1 MSIVKM
7 RKMVRKQ
14 LKIKLFGRTIE
25 LGSPMAIIFWIIV
38 IIFFVSAYYMYGG
51 GGGGGVAGPQGGQRE
66 VTPVVATV
74 NGDHIGRTDYDYRL
88 QWAESGQHTPLP
100 QMREMKMAVL
110 DSMINNHLLIEAAR
124 AEGIQVSDEEIE
136 AEKTEM
142 LDEIIEYRYSDRR
155 VLRDALEREDMSLEQ
170 FKDRVL
176 RERLPEDEEIRTN
189 LLFEKIQE
197 RVEQSVT
204 VTDEDVRESYAE
216 VKARHIL
223 IDPQQLMMEQ
233 QEEADEAEEADAS
246 DLEATMSPEEAEQQA
261 RELLT
266 EIKQQAE
273 AGADFATLAEEHSM
287 GPSAPDGGDLGW
299 FGPGQMVPEFE
310 EVAFELEP
318 GEVSDIVQTD
328 FGLHI
333 IKVEDRR
340 HDVPSDEAELEAQ
353 REELIEQRTQR
364 AWQEYQDRLRAAAEI
379 EIVDPELQA
388 YELLEEDPERN
399 APQAA
404 ELLASAAEGD
414 PYNASARFSLANI
427 LKQAGRTDE
436 AIAVLDELAETRQGS
451 NSPYPHAELAS
462 LKQEA
467 GQTEEA
473 IEHYQQASEY
483 AQGFDYQ
490 NYFLHMQIQ
499 QAFEE
504 LERPDLAEREQEWID
519 AFMSDQQSGMGGAG
533 GNIQPIEV
541 DGGAEDSE

>member
-1 MSIVKM
+1 
-7 RKMVRKQ
+7 
-14 LKIKLFGRTIE
+14 
-25 LGSPMAIIFWIIV
+25 IIV

-51 GGGGGVAGPQGGQRE
+51 GGTGGVGGSQGGQRE

-74 NGDHIGRTDYDYRL
+74 NGEHIGRTDYDYRL

-110 DSMINNHLLIEAAR
+110 DSMINNHLLIESAR
-124 AEGIQVSDEEIE
+124 AEGIQVSDQEIE

-223 IDPQQLMMEQ
+223 IDPQQLMKEQ
-233 QEEADEAEEADAS
+233 QEEAVGEEGADAS
-246 DLEATMSPEEAEQQA
+246 DLDAMMSPEEAEQQA
-261 RELLT
+261 RELLI

-273 AGADFATLAEEHSM
+273 DGADFATLAEERSM

-318 GEVSDIVQTD
+318 GEISDIVQTD

-340 HDVPSDEAELEAQ
+340 HDVPSDEEELEAR
-353 REELIEQRTQR
+353 REELIEQRTER

-414 PYNASARFSLANI
+414 PYNASARFSLANT

-436 AIAVLDELAETRQGS
+436 ALAVLEELAETQQGS
-451 NSPYPHAELAS
+451 NSPYPQMELAS

-473 IEHYQQASEY
+473 IDHYQQASEY
-483 AQGFDYQ
+483 AQGFDHQ

-504 LERPDLAEREQEWID
+504 LERPDLAEREQEWVD
-519 AFMSDQQSGMGGAG
+519 AFMSEQQTGMDGGG
-533 GNIQPIEV
+533 GNIQPIEI